1 METFDAVILHVTVQ
15 GFTQTIYSFSF
26 LGELEKETSL
36 MQKRM
41 LALEPRI
48 DVISSE
54 IQVWFRIRK
63 MTKNI
68 YLLEN

>member
-1 METFDAVILHVTVQ
+1 M
-15 GFTQTIYSFSF
+15 SF
-26 LGELEKETSL
+26 LGELEKETSV

-54 IQVWFRIRK
+54 IQVW
-63 MTKNI
+63 
-68 YLLEN
+68 LLTSIIEK

>member
-1 METFDAVILHVTVQ
+1 
-15 GFTQTIYSFSF
+15 
-26 LGELEKETSL
+26 

-63 MTKNI
+63 MTKKHTKTY

>member
-1 METFDAVILHVTVQ
+1 MVQ
-15 GFTQTIYSFSF
+15 GFTQTIYIFSF

-48 DVISSE
+48 DFISSE
-54 IQVWFRIRK
+54 IQVWLRIRK
-63 MTKNI
+63 MTKTQQKF